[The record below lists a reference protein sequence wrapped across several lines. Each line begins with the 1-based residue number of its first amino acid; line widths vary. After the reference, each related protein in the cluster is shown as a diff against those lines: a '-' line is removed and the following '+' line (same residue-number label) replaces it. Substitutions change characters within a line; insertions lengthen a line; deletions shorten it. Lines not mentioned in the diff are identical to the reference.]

1 MKKTVL
7 FLIFAITLT
16 AGLLACNTLK
26 DIPEDMTASQL
37 LQQGQTC
44 LDNSDYKNAEA
55 YYLATINRYG
65 QDTNTYIEAKYEL
78 AHLYIRTRNYSKAYS
93 ALDEILE
100 LYSYA
105 MTGELPPAYK
115 KLAQIEMNK
124 IPPARQEEFR
134 KESDSY

>member
-1 MKKTVL
+1 MK
-7 FLIFAITLT
+7 
-16 AGLLACNTLK
+16 
-26 DIPEDMTASQL
+26 
-37 LQQGQTC
+37 
-44 LDNSDYKNAEA
+44 
-55 YYLATINRYG
+55 
-65 QDTNTYIEAKYEL
+65 
-78 AHLYIRTRNYSKAYS
+78 TRNYSKAYS

-124 IPPARQEEFR
+124 IPPARLEEFR

>member
-65 QDTNTYIEAKYEL
+65 QDTNT
-78 AHLYIRTRNYSKAYS
+78 
-93 ALDEILE
+93 
-100 LYSYA
+100 
-105 MTGELPPAYK
+105 
-115 KLAQIEMNK
+115 
-124 IPPARQEEFR
+124 
-134 KESDSY
+134 